1 MTALLRYSRWVR
13 QGRPSQAPHRP
24 WEACRCRA
32 PGTDTGWVREGA
44 NHEVWTIGDE
54 RLVIPRHREI
64 NEYTAKGII
73 KKAEE
78 VTTDGDE

>member
-1 MTALLRYSRWVR
+1 MKKRDLIKRLR
-13 QGRPSQAPHRP
+13 AI
-24 WEACRCRA
+24 AKA
-32 PGTDTGWVREGA
+32 ANTDLELVREGA